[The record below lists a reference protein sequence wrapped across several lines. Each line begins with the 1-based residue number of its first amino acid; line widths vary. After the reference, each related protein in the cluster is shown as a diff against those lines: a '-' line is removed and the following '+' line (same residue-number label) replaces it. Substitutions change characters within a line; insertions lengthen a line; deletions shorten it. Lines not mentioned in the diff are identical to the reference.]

1 MASKPPRSV
10 KNATFWHYKCPKYL
24 IKLVLGN
31 WYLSFMKLTPSQN
44 WAKALP
50 IFLFLFYFSIFYWPG
65 TSAFLPKDFY
75 KKKYIWYHHCTWVLK
90 TQMDGIQMVTDCTMV
105 IKIIGFLF
113 TFKYLNKENTFF
125 NWVSEDVDWFIF

>member
-1 MASKPPRSV
+1 M
-10 KNATFWHYKCPKYL
+10 
-24 IKLVLGN
+24 KLVLGN

-50 IFLFLFYFSIFYWPG
+50 IFFFNFLLAWHIGVS
-65 TSAFLPKDFY
+65 SKRFLQ
-75 KKKYIWYHHCTWVLK
+75 KKYIWNHHCTWVLK

-125 NWVSEDVDWFIF
+125 N